1 MPTKYLLL
9 ILTMVCVILMVLSFS
24 TGILSKPLNAISS
37 ILVPFQKGLTQVG
50 TAIVD
55 RTENLG
61 TLEEVMKENEELK
74 QTNVGLQ
81 RALIKNATG
90 DPAPPEKTQEQLEEE
105 KRAAFIEA
113 TVKKTLQNLG
123 QHFEGEKK

>member
-1 MPTKYLLL
+1 M
-9 ILTMVCVILMVLSFS
+9 S
-24 TGILSKPLNAISS
+24 
-37 ILVPFQKGLTQVG
+37 
-50 TAIVD
+50 
-55 RTENLG
+55 
-61 TLEEVMKENEELK
+61 EEVGDNKPPSGMEEILAELEKQKAAMEELK
-74 QTNVGLQ
+74 KGFDSTIENLKKDNDDLKATNVGLL

>member
-1 MPTKYLLL
+1 MEE
-9 ILTMVCVILMVLSFS
+9 MVAELEKQKVAMEELKKGFDS
-24 TGILSKPLNAISS
+24 TI
-37 ILVPFQKGLTQVG
+37 
-50 TAIVD
+50 
-55 RTENLG
+55 ENLK
-61 TLEEVMKENEELK
+61 KENEELK
-74 QTNVGLQ
+74 QTNIGLQ

-90 DPAPPEKTQEQLEEE
+90 DPPPPEKSKEELEQE

>member
-1 MPTKYLLL
+1 MSEEAGDNKPPSGARNPSDYARAQAGVPAHMEE
-9 ILTMVCVILMVLSFS
+9 ILAELEKQKQAMEELRKGFDS
-24 TGILSKPLNAISS
+24 TI
-37 ILVPFQKGLTQVG
+37 
-50 TAIVD
+50 
-55 RTENLG
+55 ENLK
-61 TLEEVMKENEELK
+61 KENDELK
-74 QTNVGLQ
+74 ATNVGLQ

-105 KRAAFIEA
+105 KRVAFIEA

>member
-1 MPTKYLLL
+1 MPEEAGDNKPPSGMEE
-9 ILTMVCVILMVLSFS
+9 ILAELEKQKAAMEELRKGFDS
-24 TGILSKPLNAISS
+24 TI
-37 ILVPFQKGLTQVG
+37 
-50 TAIVD
+50 
-55 RTENLG
+55 ENLK
-61 TLEEVMKENEELK
+61 KENEELK
-74 QTNVGLQ
+74 QTNIGLP

-90 DPAPPEKTQEQLEEE
+90 DPAPPEKSQNELEEE

>member
-1 MPTKYLLL
+1 MPKEAGDNRPPSGDNRPPSGMEE
-9 ILTMVCVILMVLSFS
+9 ILAELEKQKAAMEELKKGFDS
-24 TGILSKPLNAISS
+24 TI
-37 ILVPFQKGLTQVG
+37 
-50 TAIVD
+50 
-55 RTENLG
+55 ENLK
-61 TLEEVMKENEELK
+61 KENEELK

-90 DPAPPEKTQEQLEEE
+90 DPAPPEKTQEQLEQE

>member
-1 MPTKYLLL
+1 MTKASQSFGPLASSKEVSLTTEGAKDNKPPSGMEE
-9 ILTMVCVILMVLSFS
+9 ILAELEKQKQAMEELRKGFDS
-24 TGILSKPLNAISS
+24 TI
-37 ILVPFQKGLTQVG
+37 
-50 TAIVD
+50 
-55 RTENLG
+55 ENLK
-61 TLEEVMKENEELK
+61 KENEELK
-74 QTNVGLQ
+74 QTNIGLQ

>member
-1 MPTKYLLL
+1 MTTEEEQKTPPGVDE
-9 ILTMVCVILMVLSFS
+9 ILAELEKQKQAMEELRKGFDS
-24 TGILSKPLNAISS
+24 TI
-37 ILVPFQKGLTQVG
+37 
-50 TAIVD
+50 
-55 RTENLG
+55 ENLK
-61 TLEEVMKENEELK
+61 KENEELK
-74 QTNVGLQ
+74 QTNIGLQ

-90 DPAPPEKTQEQLEEE
+90 DPAPPEKTPEELEEE

>member
-1 MPTKYLLL
+1 MTTNEEEQKKSPQGVDE
-9 ILTMVCVILMVLSFS
+9 ILAELEKQKAAMEELKKGFDS
-24 TGILSKPLNAISS
+24 TIEQMK
-37 ILVPFQKGLTQVG
+37 
-50 TAIVD
+50 
-55 RTENLG
+55 
-61 TLEEVMKENEELK
+61 KENEELK
-74 QTNVGLQ
+74 QTNIGLQ

-123 QHFEGEKK
+123 QKFKEDKQ

>member
-1 MPTKYLLL
+1 MTTEEDQKKTPPGVDE
-9 ILTMVCVILMVLSFS
+9 ILAELEKQKAAMEELRKGFDS
-24 TGILSKPLNAISS
+24 TI
-37 ILVPFQKGLTQVG
+37 
-50 TAIVD
+50 
-55 RTENLG
+55 ENLK
-61 TLEEVMKENEELK
+61 KENDELK
-74 QTNVGLQ
+74 ATNVGLQ

-113 TVKKTLQNLG
+113 TVKKTLINLG

>member
-1 MPTKYLLL
+1 MTTEEDQNKKSPPGADE
-9 ILTMVCVILMVLSFS
+9 ILAELEKQKQAMEELKKGFDS
-24 TGILSKPLNAISS
+24 TI
-37 ILVPFQKGLTQVG
+37 
-50 TAIVD
+50 
-55 RTENLG
+55 ENLK
-61 TLEEVMKENEELK
+61 KENEELK

-90 DPAPPEKTQEQLEEE
+90 DPAPPEKTQEQLEQE

>member
-1 MPTKYLLL
+1 MTTEEDQEKTPPGVDE
-9 ILTMVCVILMVLSFS
+9 ILAELEKQKAAMEELRKGFDS
-24 TGILSKPLNAISS
+24 TI
-37 ILVPFQKGLTQVG
+37 
-50 TAIVD
+50 
-55 RTENLG
+55 ENLK
-61 TLEEVMKENEELK
+61 KENDELK
-74 QTNVGLQ
+74 ATNVGLQ

-113 TVKKTLQNLG
+113 TVKKTLINLG

>member
-1 MPTKYLLL
+1 MEE
-9 ILTMVCVILMVLSFS
+9 ILAELEKQKQAMEELRKGFDS
-24 TGILSKPLNAISS
+24 TI
-37 ILVPFQKGLTQVG
+37 
-50 TAIVD
+50 
-55 RTENLG
+55 ENLK
-61 TLEEVMKENEELK
+61 KENEELK
-74 QTNVGLQ
+74 QTNIGLQ
-81 RALIKNATG
+81 RALIKNAMG

>member
-1 MPTKYLLL
+1 MTTTEEEQKKSPQGVDE
-9 ILTMVCVILMVLSFS
+9 ILAELEKQKAAMEELKKGFDS
-24 TGILSKPLNAISS
+24 TIEQMK
-37 ILVPFQKGLTQVG
+37 
-50 TAIVD
+50 
-55 RTENLG
+55 
-61 TLEEVMKENEELK
+61 KENEELK
-74 QTNVGLQ
+74 QTNIGLQ

-90 DPAPPEKTQEQLEEE
+90 DPAPPEKSKEELEQE

>member
-1 MPTKYLLL
+1 MTTEEDQKKTPPGVDE
-9 ILTMVCVILMVLSFS
+9 ILAELERQKVAMEELRKGFDS
-24 TGILSKPLNAISS
+24 TIG
-37 ILVPFQKGLTQVG
+37 
-50 TAIVD
+50 
-55 RTENLG
+55 NLK
-61 TLEEVMKENEELK
+61 KENEELK

-105 KRAAFIEA
+105 KRAAFVET
-113 TVKKTLQNLG
+113 TVKKTLRNLG

>member
-1 MPTKYLLL
+1 MTTEEDQNKKTPPGVDE
-9 ILTMVCVILMVLSFS
+9 ILAELEKQKQAMEELRKGFDS
-24 TGILSKPLNAISS
+24 TI
-37 ILVPFQKGLTQVG
+37 
-50 TAIVD
+50 
-55 RTENLG
+55 ENLK
-61 TLEEVMKENEELK
+61 KENEELK

-90 DPAPPEKTQEQLEEE
+90 DPAPPEKTREQLEEE

-123 QHFEGEKK
+123 QKFKEDKQ

>member
-1 MPTKYLLL
+1 MTKAPQSFGLLASSKEASL
-9 ILTMVCVILMVLSFS
+9 MTEEAKDNKPPSGMEEILAELEKQKAAMEELRKGFDS
-24 TGILSKPLNAISS
+24 TI
-37 ILVPFQKGLTQVG
+37 
-50 TAIVD
+50 
-55 RTENLG
+55 ENLK
-61 TLEEVMKENEELK
+61 KENDELK
-74 QTNVGLQ
+74 ATNVGLQ

>member
-1 MPTKYLLL
+1 MTAEEDQKKSPPGVNE
-9 ILTMVCVILMVLSFS
+9 ILAELEKQKAAMEELKKGFDS
-24 TGILSKPLNAISS
+24 TI
-37 ILVPFQKGLTQVG
+37 
-50 TAIVD
+50 
-55 RTENLG
+55 ENLK
-61 TLEEVMKENEELK
+61 KENEELK

-90 DPAPPEKTQEQLEEE
+90 DPAPEKTKEELEEE

-113 TVKKTLQNLG
+113 AVKKTLQNLG